1 MGKLAI
7 NEMSGVGC
15 MLFEQMFERLKMAH
29 SYRTQQ
35 LAHVAVDDS
44 GVPTKFAWRNRKYVV
59 LAVLLTW
66 LESAAWWK
74 ADGRDYSV
82 WRVEARSE
90 FSDQQN
96 FTTSSSD
103 ASCVQPRA
111 TSQAMPVTSASGV
124 YDIAQSNTSWFIR
137 QVMD

>member
-1 MGKLAI
+1 
-7 NEMSGVGC
+7 

-35 LAHVAVDDS
+35 LTHVAVDDS
-44 GVPTKFAWRNRKYVV
+44 GVPTRFAWRNRKYVV
-59 LAVLLTW
+59 LAVLITW

-82 WRVEARSE
+82 WRVEASSAS
-90 FSDQQN
+90 SDQSSSA
-96 FTTSSSD
+96 TSSSD
-103 ASCVQPRA
+103 TSCEQSCA
-111 TSQAMPVTSASGV
+111 TSHAMPATFASGV
-124 YDIAQSNTSWFIR
+124 YDIAQSNNSWFIR

>member
-1 MGKLAI
+1 
-7 NEMSGVGC
+7 

-35 LAHVAVDDS
+35 VTHVAVDDS
-44 GVPTKFAWRNRKYVV
+44 GMPTRFAWRNRKYVV
-59 LAVLLTW
+59 LGVLLTW
-66 LESAAWWK
+66 LESAVWWK

-82 WRVEARSE
+82 WRVEASPVSADQRS
-90 FSDQQN
+90 SA
-96 FTTSSSD
+96 TSSSD
-103 ASCVQPRA
+103 ASCVDPRA
-111 TSQAMPVTSASGV
+111 TSQEMSSAPASGV

>member
-1 MGKLAI
+1 
-7 NEMSGVGC
+7 

-35 LAHVAVDDS
+35 LTHVAVDDS

-59 LAVLLTW
+59 LTVLLTW
-66 LESAAWWK
+66 LESPAWWK
-74 ADGRDYSV
+74 ADSRDYSI
-82 WRVEARSE
+82 WRVEAS
-90 FSDQQN
+90 SASADQSSS
-96 FTTSSSD
+96 TTSSSD
-103 ASCVQPRA
+103 ASCVQSRT
-111 TSQAMPVTSASGV
+111 TSQAMPATSASGV

>member
-1 MGKLAI
+1 
-7 NEMSGVGC
+7 

-35 LAHVAVDDS
+35 LTHVAVDDS
-44 GVPTKFAWRNRKYVV
+44 GVPTKFAWRDRKYVV
-59 LAVLLTW
+59 IAVLLTW

-82 WRVEARSE
+82 WRVEAGSE
-90 FSDQQN
+90 LSDQHN
-96 FTTSSSD
+96 SATSSSE
-103 ASCVQPRA
+103 ASCVQPLA
-111 TSQAMPVTSASGV
+111 TSQAMPTASTSGV

-137 QVMD
+137 RVMD

>member
-1 MGKLAI
+1 
-7 NEMSGVGC
+7 

-35 LAHVAVDDS
+35 LTQVAVDDS
-44 GVPTKFAWRNRKYVV
+44 GVPTKFAWRSRKYVV

-82 WRVEARSE
+82 WRVEASSE
-90 FSDQQN
+90 LSDQLN
-96 FTTSSSD
+96 STTSSSD
-103 ASCVQPRA
+103 ASCVKSRA
-111 TSQAMPVTSASGV
+111 TSQALPATPVSGV